1 MLYSVYSC
9 ILCFQ
14 TYSLGTMWRFFF
26 LNSDSGRV
34 ACRNNR
40 SACPQ
45 KFNGFGL
52 VPRDLSWLI
61 IVHLTYEYLLIF
73 AEHLRL
79 LSRYPISCHLNP
91 LDFRRRLC
99 FAARCQRECLRNSM
113 HRGIEAQVDCI
124 PTIFDV
130 RTLRDRCFS
139 KVTSCSL
146 TRCSM
151 TNSEL
156 PVLFEKF
163 GCGIRCEI

>member
-1 MLYSVYSC
+1 MYVNTSAFKLRSFKELLHFSPRIVERVWGWFGGVSVGRSGWRSVGGWMLYSVYSC

-79 LSRYPISCHLNP
+79 LSRYPISCHLP
-91 LDFRRRLC
+91 LESTWFSPKPLLLLPGANGE
-99 FAARCQRECLRNSM
+99 FLRKSIN
-113 HRGIEAQVDCI
+113 RAKIIEA
-124 PTIFDV
+124 
-130 RTLRDRCFS
+130 
-139 KVTSCSL
+139 
-146 TRCSM
+146 
-151 TNSEL
+151 
-156 PVLFEKF
+156 
-163 GCGIRCEI
+163 